1 MDHFARSSDLTAA
14 ELACLCHIIA
24 CSFVSKGAVSIT
36 RRERLESMGLIS
48 FGMGGLMPTPT
59 GRIVARMM
67 S

>member
-1 MDHFARSSDLTAA
+1 MDLFARGSDLTAD
-14 ELACLCHIIA
+14 ELACLRRIIA
-24 CSFVSKGAVSIT
+24 RSFVSKGAVSEIC
-36 RRERLESMGLIS
+36 RERLKSMGLIS

>member
-14 ELACLCHIIA
+14 ELVCLRHIIA
-24 CSFVSKGAVSIT
+24 CSFVSKGAVSII
-36 RRERLESMGLIS
+36 RRERLQSMGLIS

-59 GRIVARMM
+59 GRIVARSM

>member
-14 ELACLCHIIA
+14 ELVCLRHIIA
-24 CSFVSKGAVSIT
+24 RSFVSKGAVSIV
-36 RRERLESMGLIS
+36 RRERLKSMGLIS

-59 GRIVARMM
+59 GRIVARMI